1 MGGHI
6 LSALTEVLMYGWIAG
21 PLYLSGALSVA
32 TAIAVMHLTK
42 TTHTPG
48 GATALIAVIGSE
60 RVHQFGFLY
69 VLSPVA
75 LGALIMLVVA
85 LIVNNL
91 TSFRRYP
98 VFW

>member
-1 MGGHI
+1 MDCRT
-6 LSALTEVLMYGWIAG
+6 ALLVRSTLRG
-21 PLYLSGALSVA
+21 

-42 TTHTPG
+42 TTHPPDE
-48 GATALIAVIGSE
+48 ATALIAVIGSE
-60 RVHQFGFLY
+60 RVHQLGFLY

-98 VFW
+98 VFWW

>member
-1 MGGHI
+1 MDCR
-6 LSALTEVLMYGWIAG
+6 SALLVRSTLRGNCDRSHASDED
-21 PLYLSGALSVA
+21 
-32 TAIAVMHLTK
+32 
-42 TTHTPG
+42 HTPPG

-60 RVHQFGFLY
+60 HVHQLGFLY
-69 VLSPVA
+69 ILSPVA

-98 VFW
+98 VFWW